1 MKMANPFFG
10 GGGTCTFDSI
20 RTLSKSGRAS
30 NVIAQLGTHL
40 LSFFEGEEKRL
51 FFGGPKKPTRTRPL
65 FLVIIRPEK

>member
-1 MKMANPFFG
+1 MI
-10 GGGTCTFDSI
+10 TCI

-40 LSFFEGEEKRL
+40 LSLSLFLGGEEKRL
-51 FFGGPKKPTRTRPL
+51 FFEGPKKPTRTRPL